1 MLQLILMLNTMEIPI
16 KKILKLKWMIVS
28 ENENTKTFLL
38 KHTIKIGLKKFLLL
52 VKLKIQF
59 SKHMLLVI

>member
-16 KKILKLKWMIVS
+16 KKILKLKLMIVS
-28 ENENTKTFLL
+28 ENKKTKTFLL
-38 KHTIKIGLKKFLLL
+38 KHTIKIGLKNFLLL

-59 SKHMLLVI
+59 RKHMLSVI